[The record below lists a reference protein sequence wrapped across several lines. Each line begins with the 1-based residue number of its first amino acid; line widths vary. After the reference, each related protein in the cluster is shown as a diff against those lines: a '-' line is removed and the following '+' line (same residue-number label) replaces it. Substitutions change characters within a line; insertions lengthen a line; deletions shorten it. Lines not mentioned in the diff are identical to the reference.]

1 MRKSEGRD
9 AVAVTRDDTIAFTS
23 HCGSQA
29 TGIPGFPSKN
39 FGVPTIFGGTQAG
52 ALTMVAIVSTSEAAP
67 CATQWDTRY
76 QTLFGS
82 RENRERTYM
91 YSR

>member
-1 MRKSEGRD
+1 
-9 AVAVTRDDTIAFTS
+9 VAMTRDDTIAFTG

-29 TGIPGFPSKN
+29 TGIPGFPSRSN
-39 FGVPTIFGGTQAG
+39 FGMPTSVYS
-52 ALTMVAIVSTSEAAP
+52 ALTMVAIVSTSEAAS

-82 RENRERTYM
+82 RENRECTYM
-91 YSR
+91 CSR